1 MFMHRKRLIASTAAV
16 ALAAALAACGGG
28 GSSSSSNQTAKA
40 GGTLQYYIYQPY
52 DHTDP
57 QRSYLGVLMTNFSRT
72 VYRSLVAFPI
82 STDPKQSFT
91 PVPDLATDT
100 GTSSD
105 GAKVWKFT
113 LKDGIK
119 WQDGKPITCE
129 DFKYGASRIFATDVI
144 TGGPTY
150 FLSYLDIPTDTKT
163 GLPAYDGPYKGDGQK
178 YFDKAVTCDGNTI
191 TYHFKVPWPDFPLAI
206 ASLHMADPYRQD
218 KDQGAKSNYM
228 IFSNGPYMIK
238 GSDMWDKNSGAVFV
252 RNPNYDPKTDSTDI
266 RKALPDE
273 IDFSIGQ
280 TPETIYDRLIA
291 DSGQDQFAV
300 TSSRV
305 PPAYYTQVTGPVA
318 DRSDLVKSPYVD
330 YLAPNFPNMPDLKVR
345 EALNVATNKQA
356 WIDAGG
362 GSKAYAP
369 AYSVIASNLP
379 GYQPNPAFQG
389 PQQGDP
395 AAAKK
400 LLEQAGVKIPYPITF
415 TYETSDTFDKQA
427 AALKDSW
434 DKAGFDVTLDGLGST
449 YFDIIEKPVK
459 TTDVMWTDWG
469 ADWPSAITVTPQLF
483 DSRIVTKSST
493 GSNYGSY
500 KSDKF
505 DALIDQARNSTN
517 LDEQTKALQQSDL
530 VLGKDVAYIPLEQ
543 QNFYWVYGS
552 KVVDFMTTPA
562 SNGNPD
568 LGPIAVA
575 Q

>member
-16 ALAAALAACGGG
+16 AMAAALAACGGG
-28 GSSSSSNQTAKA
+28 GGSSSSTGPAKA
-40 GGTLQYYIYQPY
+40 GGTLHYYINDPY
-52 DHTDP
+52 EYIDP
-57 QRSYLGVLMTNFSRT
+57 QRAYLGVEMTNWSRT
-72 VYRSLVAFPI
+72 VFRSLVAFPI

-129 DFKYGASRIFATDVI
+129 DFKYGASRSFATDVI

-150 FLSYLDIPTDTKT
+150 LLSYLDIPTDAKT
-163 GLPAYDGPYKGDGQK
+163 GLPAYDGPYKGDGQQ
-178 YFDKAVTCDGNTI
+178 YFDKAVTCDGKTI

-206 ASLHMADPYRQD
+206 ASLHMADPFRQD

-228 IFSNGPYMIK
+228 IFSNGPYMID
-238 GSDMWDKNSGAVFV
+238 GGTMWDKNKGAVFV

-273 IDFSIGQ
+273 IDFSVGQ

-291 DSGQDQFAV
+291 DNGDDQSAI

-305 PPAYYTQVTGPVA
+305 PPAYYSQITGPVA
-318 DRSDLVKSPYVD
+318 DRSELVKSPYVD
-330 YLAPNFPNMPDLKVR
+330 YLAPNFRNMPDLQVR

-362 GSKAYAP
+362 GSKAFAP
-369 AYSVIASNLP
+369 AYSVISSSLP
-379 GYQPNPAFQG
+379 GYQPNPAFDG
-389 PQQGDP
+389 PLQGDP

-400 LLEQAGVKIPYPITF
+400 LLEQAGVKMPYPITF
-415 TYETSDTFDKQA
+415 TYPTSDTVDKQA
-427 AALKDSW
+427 SALKETW
-434 DKAGFDVTLDGLGST
+434 DAAGFDVTLDGLGAT
-449 YFDIIEKPVK
+449 YYDIIEKPIK
-459 TTDVMWTDWG
+459 DSDVVWTGWG

-483 DSRIVTKSST
+483 DSRIVTKDST

-500 KSDKF
+500 KSNTF
-505 DALIDQARNSTN
+505 DALIDQARSASN
-517 LDEQTKALQQSDL
+517 LDDQTKALQQSDI
-530 VLGKDVAYIPLEQ
+530 VLGKDVAYIPLEAQ
-543 QNFYWVYGS
+543 TFYWVHGS
-552 KVVDFMTTPA
+552 KVQDFITTPS

-568 LGPIAVA
+568 LGPIGVA
-575 Q
+575 H